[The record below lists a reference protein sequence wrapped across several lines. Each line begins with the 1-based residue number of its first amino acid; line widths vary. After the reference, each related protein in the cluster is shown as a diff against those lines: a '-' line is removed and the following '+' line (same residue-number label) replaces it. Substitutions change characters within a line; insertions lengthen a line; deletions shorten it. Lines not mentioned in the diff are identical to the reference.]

1 MPLPVTRNH
10 TWHPEMMMIITQ
22 LPERSL
28 RLPEVQQLVPYSKMH
43 IDRLEKAG
51 EFPRRIKLG
60 AGRVVWKQSE
70 ILAWVESKRAE
81 PNVAA

>member
-1 MPLPVTRNH
+1 MV
-10 TWHPEMMMIITQ
+10 ITQ

-51 EFPRRIKLG
+51 EFPRRIRLG

-81 PNVAA
+81 PQAAA

>member
-1 MPLPVTRNH
+1 MATV
-10 TWHPEMMMIITQ
+10 ITQ

-51 EFPRRIKLG
+51 GFPQRIKLG

-70 ILAWVESKRAE
+70 ILAWLESKRAE
-81 PNVAA
+81 TKAAA

>member
-1 MPLPVTRNH
+1 MV
-10 TWHPEMMMIITQ
+10 ITQ

-70 ILAWVESKRAE
+70 IIAWLENKRAE
-81 PNVAA
+81 TKASA

>member
-1 MPLPVTRNH
+1 
-10 TWHPEMMMIITQ
+10 MMMVITQ

-51 EFPRRIKLG
+51 EFPRRIRLG

-81 PNVAA
+81 PLAAA

>member
-1 MPLPVTRNH
+1 MV
-10 TWHPEMMMIITQ
+10 ITQ

-51 EFPRRIKLG
+51 EFPKRIKLG

-70 ILAWVESKRAE
+70 IIAWVESKRADTK
-81 PNVAA
+81 AAA

>member
-1 MPLPVTRNH
+1 MV
-10 TWHPEMMMIITQ
+10 MVITA

-51 EFPRRIKLG
+51 EFPKRIKLG

-70 ILAWVESKRAE
+70 IIAWVESKRA
-81 PNVAA
+81 A

>member
-1 MPLPVTRNH
+1 MV
-10 TWHPEMMMIITQ
+10 ITQ

-81 PNVAA
+81 QQAAA

>member
-1 MPLPVTRNH
+1 
-10 TWHPEMMMIITQ
+10 MMMVITQ

-51 EFPRRIKLG
+51 EFPRRIRLG

-81 PNVAA
+81 PQAAA

>member
-1 MPLPVTRNH
+1 
-10 TWHPEMMMIITQ
+10 MMMIITQ

-81 PNVAA
+81 PQAAA

>member
-1 MPLPVTRNH
+1 M
-10 TWHPEMMMIITQ
+10 
-22 LPERSL
+22 
-28 RLPEVQQLVPYSKMH
+28 QQLVPYSKMH

-81 PNVAA
+81 PQAAA

>member
-1 MPLPVTRNH
+1 MV
-10 TWHPEMMMIITQ
+10 ITP

-51 EFPRRIKLG
+51 EFPKRIKIG
-60 AGRVVWKQSE
+60 AGRVIWKQSE
-70 ILAWVESKRAE
+70 IIAWLKSKRTTQ
-81 PNVAA
+81 AAA

>member
-1 MPLPVTRNH
+1 
-10 TWHPEMMMIITQ
+10 MIMVITQ

-81 PNVAA
+81 PEAAA